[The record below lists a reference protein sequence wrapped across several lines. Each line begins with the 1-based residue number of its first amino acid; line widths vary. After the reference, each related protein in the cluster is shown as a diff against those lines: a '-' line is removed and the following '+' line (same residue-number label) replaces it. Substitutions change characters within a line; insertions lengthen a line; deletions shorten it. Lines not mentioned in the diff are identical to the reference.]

1 MERTSQNKMDKFVE
15 IASKVGE
22 QIHLRS
28 LRDSFATI
36 MPLFILAGL
45 AVLINSVIFPFLFT
59 GNFLTEIQQFG
70 TSVTNGTLNIAGL
83 LLCPTIGYFLS
94 KNRHFENPISAAII
108 ALSTLIVMMPLQI
121 DVSPITGNTEI
132 TTTGVLSF
140 SNLGTSSMFAGIIIG
155 LVETELLV
163 FLSKRKHLKINLG
176 EDVPPAVSKS
186 FNVLIPAMLSISLF
200 AALALILNMTLHT
213 DLITLIVTLIQEPL
227 RGISTSL
234 LGYLFLYSFGNFLF
248 TFGIHQTVING
259 SFTEPFMTQN
269 INDNMLAFTNGT
281 EPPHILTVSFQTA
294 FAQMGGTGATI
305 SLVLAI
311 LIFSKFK
318 PYREIAKLG
327 TAPSIFEINEP
338 IIFGL
343 PIVFNIPLMIPFVCL
358 PAIQTLIAYVFT
370 SIGLVSK
377 TVVLVPWITPPIIS
391 GWLATAGDW
400 RAPVLQLFL
409 IVLGV
414 IIYLPFL
421 KISERVSIKQAEIA
435 HNNQ

>member
-1 MERTSQNKMDKFVE
+1 MDGKSSKRMDKFVE

-45 AVLINSVIFPFLFT
+45 AVLVNSVIFPFLFE
-59 GNFLTEIQQFG
+59 GDFLVTVQQFG
-70 TSVTNGTLNIAGL
+70 TAITNGTLNIAGL

-94 KNRHFENPISAAII
+94 RNRNFENPISAAIM
-108 ALSTLIVMMPLQI
+108 ALATLIVMMPLQLSI
-121 DVSPITGNTEI
+121 SSVTGDVEI
-132 TTTGVLSF
+132 AATGVLSF

-186 FNVLIPAMLSISLF
+186 FNVLIPAILSISVF
-200 AALALILNMTLHT
+200 AVLALVLNITLGT
-213 DLITLIVTLIQEPL
+213 DLITLIVNLIQEPL

-234 LGYLFLYSFGNFLF
+234 FGYIFLYSFGNFLF
-248 TFGIHQTVING
+248 TFGIHQSVING

-269 INDNMLAFTNGT
+269 INDNMLAFANGM

-305 SLVLAI
+305 SLVIAI

-327 TAPSIFEINEP
+327 AAPSLFEINEP

-343 PIVFNIPLMIPFVCL
+343 PIVFNIPMMIPFVCL
-358 PAIQTLIAYVFT
+358 PALQTLIAYFAT

-377 TVVLVPWITPPIIS
+377 TVVLVPWITPPVIS

-400 RAPVLQLFL
+400 RAPVLQILL

-421 KISERVSIKQAEIA
+421 KISEKVSIKQAELA
-435 HNNQ
+435 RDF